1 LSLESHPLGDGVF
14 ALAVERPETIDQLK
28 DAVARRAAE
37 GTTIYPQGGRTALDY
52 GGIPDRPGAAIDTT
66 ALNRVIDYPAAD
78 MTITVEAGITLGA
91 LRATLAEQG
100 QRLAIDAPQPDR
112 ASLGG
117 IFACNT
123 TGPRRLG
130 LGRPRDAIIGV
141 GFVDGAGNLVKGG
154 GRVVKNVA
162 GYDLPKLLTG
172 SLGTLGIICQMTLK
186 VRPAPEAA
194 AIVWAGYDRPEAVAE
209 ALDRLNTS
217 ATRPVAI
224 DLLNRPA
231 AARVGGPLGLPEAPS
246 VLVVGFE
253 EASEAVAWQVQAIRA
268 ELKGANLTVVEGGE
282 TLPLWSALT
291 ELQAA
296 DLGPVSFEATL
307 RPSSVVRYF
316 AAIDP
321 GRWAFH
327 AHAGNGIVRGHALGE
342 WTEAEADSAIARLR
356 AAAVDEGG
364 ALTLPRCPTAWK
376 ARLRVWGDPRP
387 DWDLARRVKQALD
400 PKGLMN
406 PGRFVVTMG

>member
-1 LSLESHPLGDGVF
+1 LRPESHPLGDGVS

-28 DAVARRAAE
+28 DVVARRAAE
-37 GTTIYPQGGRTALDY
+37 GTAIYPQGGRTALDY
-52 GGIPDRPGAAIDTT
+52 GGIPDRPGVAIETT
-66 ALNRVIDYPAAD
+66 ALGRVIDYPAAD

-91 LRATLAEQG
+91 LRATLAEQK
-100 QRLAIDAPQPDR
+100 QRLAIDAPHPER
-112 ASLGG
+112 ATLGG
-117 IFACNT
+117 IFACNASAS
-123 TGPRRLG
+123 RRYG
-130 LGRPRDAIIGV
+130 LGRPRDAVIGV

-172 SLGTLGIICQMTLK
+172 SLGTLGIICHMTLK
-186 VRPAPEAA
+186 VRPAPEAT
-194 AIVWAGYDRPEAVAE
+194 AIVWAGYDRPEGVAE

-231 AARVGGPLGLPEAPS
+231 AAHLGATIGLPEANG

-253 EASEAVAWQVQAIRA
+253 EAGEAVAWQVQAIRA
-268 ELKGANLTVVEGGE
+268 ELKGAALGVVEGSGA
-282 TLPLWSALT
+282 LPLWSALT
-291 ELQAA
+291 EFQAA
-296 DLGPVSFEATL
+296 ELGPISFEATL
-307 RPSSVVRYF
+307 RPSAVARYV

-321 GRWAFH
+321 GRWAIQ

-342 WTEAEADSAIARLR
+342 WTEAEADSAIGRLR
-356 AAAVDEGG
+356 ASAVAEGG

-376 ARLRVWGDPRP
+376 PRLRVWGDSRP